1 MRGQDIGTSLRSGVP
16 QCEAEKV
23 CIRASLQRCRSVHR
37 LTRAFRRC
45 SAVVNSVMS
54 FPSSM
59 RPGTKAL
66 FESRENPPQHFLV
79 AHSDGGARGN
89 PGPAGYGVV
98 IQDESGRKV
107 AALSEYLGHQ
117 TNNFAEY
124 QGLIAALEY
133 AIQNGPKAL
142 KLISDSEL
150 LVRQIKGIYK
160 VKNLTLQDLHARAKD
175 LIAKLDWFS
184 IGHALR
190 EHNQEAD
197 RLANEAMDRGM
208 GRSASRASDAPS
220 RPLAQAVPPQEFEA
234 VVRGGKIELA
244 GANLP
249 DGTRVQV
256 RVKK

>member
-1 MRGQDIGTSLRSGVP
+1 MP
-16 QCEAEKV
+16 
-23 CIRASLQRCRSVHR
+23 LQQRFKSVLEPHD
-37 LTRAFRRC
+37 
-45 SAVVNSVMS
+45 S
-54 FPSSM
+54 
-59 RPGTKAL
+59 
-66 FESRENPPQHFLV
+66 PPPHYLV

-98 IQDESGRKV
+98 IKDDSGKKV

-133 AIQNGPKAL
+133 SLKHGPKAL
-142 KLISDSEL
+142 KVISDSEL

-160 VKNLTLQDLHARAKD
+160 VKNPTLQDLHARAKE
-175 LIAKLDWFS
+175 LISQLDWFS

-208 GRSASRASDAPS
+208 GRSGGVKPS
-220 RPLAQAVPPQEFEA
+220 AQSLPPQEFEG
-234 VVRGGKIELA
+234 VVHGGKIELTS
-244 GANLP
+244 GNLP

-256 RVKK
+256 RVKRGG

>member
-1 MRGQDIGTSLRSGVP
+1 MP
-16 QCEAEKV
+16 
-23 CIRASLQRCRSVHR
+23 ASRETAH
-37 LTRAFRRC
+37 
-45 SAVVNSVMS
+45 
-54 FPSSM
+54 
-59 RPGTKAL
+59 L
-66 FESRENPPQHFLV
+66 FEPRDNPPARYLV

-98 IQDESGRKV
+98 IQDESGHKV

-133 AIQNGPKAL
+133 AIEHGPKAL

-160 VKNLTLQDLHARAKD
+160 VKNATLKDLHGRAKE
-175 LIAKLDWFS
+175 LIAQLDWFS

-197 RLANEAMDRGM
+197 RLANQAMDKGM
-208 GRSASRASDAPS
+208 GRGTSIPPRAETSIARTPAQPS
-220 RPLAQAVPPQEFEA
+220 PQQRQEFEG
-234 VVRGGKIELA
+234 VVRDGKVELLN
-244 GANLP
+244 GTLP
-249 DGTRVQV
+249 DGTRVQI
-256 RVKK
+256 RVK

>member
-1 MRGQDIGTSLRSGVP
+1 
-16 QCEAEKV
+16 
-23 CIRASLQRCRSVHR
+23 
-37 LTRAFRRC
+37 
-45 SAVVNSVMS
+45 MS
-54 FPSSM
+54 SFSP
-59 RPGTKAL
+59 RNAGTKHL
-66 FESRENPPQHFLV
+66 FEARENPPAHHLI

-98 IQDESGRKV
+98 IKDESGRKV

-133 AIQNGPKAL
+133 ALQHGPKAL

-160 VKNLTLQDLHARAKD
+160 VKNASLQDLHGRAKE
-175 LIAKLDWFS
+175 LIGQLEWFS

-197 RLANEAMDRGM
+197 RLANDAMDKGM
-208 GRSASRASDAPS
+208 GRSGTQVGAGDPPA
-220 RPLAQAVPPQEFEA
+220 RPAVQAQQEFEGL
-234 VVRGGKIELA
+234 VRDGKVELLN
-244 GANLP
+244 GTLP
-249 DGTRVQV
+249 EGTRVQL

>member
-1 MRGQDIGTSLRSGVP
+1 MMYRS
-16 QCEAEKV
+16 
-23 CIRASLQRCRSVHR
+23 RS
-37 LTRAFRRC
+37 A
-45 SAVVNSVMS
+45 
-54 FPSSM
+54 
-59 RPGTKAL
+59 GTKPL
-66 FESRENPPQHFLV
+66 FEARENPPEHYLI

-98 IQDESGRKV
+98 VQDESGRKV

-133 AIQNGPKAL
+133 AIQHGPKAL

-150 LVRQIKGIYK
+150 LVRQIKGIYQ
-160 VKNLTLQDLHARAKD
+160 VKNATLQELHGRARE
-175 LIAKLDWFS
+175 LIAQLDWFS

-197 RLANEAMDRGM
+197 RLANEAMDKATR
-208 GRSASRASDAPS
+208 RSVMPSPAPTS
-220 RPLAQAVPPQEFEA
+220 LSAQQEFEGI
-234 VVRGGKIELA
+234 VRDGTVQLLNGT
-244 GANLP
+244 LP
-249 DGTRVQV
+249 EGTRVQL

>member
-1 MRGQDIGTSLRSGVP
+1 MPVPHSRS
-16 QCEAEKV
+16 
-23 CIRASLQRCRSVHR
+23 
-37 LTRAFRRC
+37 F
-45 SAVVNSVMS
+45 
-54 FPSSM
+54 
-59 RPGTKAL
+59 
-66 FESRENPPQHFLV
+66 FEPHDNPPAHYLV

-98 IQDESGRKV
+98 IKDESGRKV

-133 AIQNGPKAL
+133 ALKHGPKAL

-160 VKNLTLQDLHARAKD
+160 VKNATLQDLHARAKE
-175 LIAKLDWFS
+175 LIKQLDWFS

-208 GRSASRASDAPS
+208 GRSVERVATSDPSTSLRAGPPAHPTVRSF
-220 RPLAQAVPPQEFEA
+220 PQEFEGI
-234 VVRGGKIELA
+234 VRQGKVELEN
-244 GANLP
+244 GNLP

>member
-1 MRGQDIGTSLRSGVP
+1 MPVPRS
-16 QCEAEKV
+16 
-23 CIRASLQRCRSVHR
+23 R
-37 LTRAFRRC
+37 T
-45 SAVVNSVMS
+45 
-54 FPSSM
+54 
-59 RPGTKAL
+59 L
-66 FESRENPPQHFLV
+66 FEPHDNPPTHYLV

-98 IQDESGRKV
+98 IKDESGRTV

-133 AIQNGPKAL
+133 ALKHGPKAL

-160 VKNLTLQDLHARAKD
+160 VKNATLQDLHARAKE
-175 LIAKLDWFS
+175 LIKQLDWFS

-197 RLANEAMDRGM
+197 RLANEAMDRGT
-208 GRSASRASDAPS
+208 GRSVERVAAGDPSTSLRAGPPAHPTV
-220 RPLAQAVPPQEFEA
+220 RLLPQEFEGI
-234 VVRGGKIELA
+234 VRQGKVELQN
-244 GANLP
+244 GTLP

>member
-1 MRGQDIGTSLRSGVP
+1 MYRSP
-16 QCEAEKV
+16 
-23 CIRASLQRCRSVHR
+23 
-37 LTRAFRRC
+37 
-45 SAVVNSVMS
+45 SA
-54 FPSSM
+54 
-59 RPGTKAL
+59 GTKPL
-66 FESRENPPQHFLV
+66 FEARENPPEHYLI

-98 IQDESGRKV
+98 VQDESGRRV

-133 AIQNGPKAL
+133 AIQHGPKAL
-142 KLISDSEL
+142 KVISDSEL

-160 VKNLTLQDLHARAKD
+160 VKNATLQELHGRARE
-175 LIAKLDWFS
+175 LIAQLDWFS

-197 RLANEAMDRGM
+197 RLANEAMDKGTR
-208 GRSASRASDAPS
+208 RSVMPSPAPTS
-220 RPLAQAVPPQEFEA
+220 LPAQQEFEGI
-234 VVRGGKIELA
+234 VRDGTVQLLNGT
-244 GANLP
+244 LP
-249 DGTRVQV
+249 EGTRVQL

>member
-1 MRGQDIGTSLRSGVP
+1 MPSFSSRTSS
-16 QCEAEKV
+16 
-23 CIRASLQRCRSVHR
+23 
-37 LTRAFRRC
+37 
-45 SAVVNSVMS
+45 
-54 FPSSM
+54 PST
-59 RPGTKAL
+59 GNKHL
-66 FESRENPPQHFLV
+66 FEARENPPEHYLV

-98 IQDESGRKV
+98 LHDEAGHKV

-133 AIQNGPKAL
+133 AVQHGPKAL

-160 VKNLTLQDLHARAKD
+160 VKNATLQELHARAKD
-175 LIAKLDWFS
+175 LIAQLDWFS

-190 EHNQEAD
+190 AQNQEAD
-197 RLANEAMDRGM
+197 QLANDAMDKGM
-208 GRSASRASDAPS
+208 GRGGARVATAPVK
-220 RPLAQAVPPQEFEA
+220 PFPVQQEFEG
-234 VVRGGKIELA
+234 VVRNGAVELLN
-244 GANLP
+244 GSLP

-256 RVKK
+256 RVKR